1 MRRTAVKKAWTWP
14 EDSTPAQTREEARET
29 RVVVDADALAG
40 AVVGS
45 LERLRPEQRPERRE
59 PERRERTH
67 EDHMF
72 FALAIIIVMCIII
85 CMLLLAHNAN
95 TLSRIE
101 VLLQRR

>member
-14 EDSTPAQTREEARET
+14 DDSTPRET

-40 AVVGS
+40 AVVDS
-45 LERLRPEQRPERRE
+45 LERLRPERRERE
-59 PERRERTH
+59 PERGEPRRQRQ
-67 EDHMF
+67 EDELF
-72 FALAIIIVMCIII
+72 FALAIILVMCIII
-85 CMLLLAHNAN
+85 CMLLLAYNAN